1 MYVGKVVGT
10 VVATRKVSTLNGIKL
25 LLVQPMNDD
34 MTPKGELKAAGDA
47 LGTSGAGDFVYVVTK
62 KEATFPFGG
71 LVPLDDA
78 IVGFIDEYHTD
89 YLNKENNSMNNL

>member
-1 MYVGKVVGT
+1 MYIAKVVGT
-10 VVATRKVSTLNGIKL
+10 VVATQKVDTLKGIKL
-25 LLVQPMNDD
+25 LLVQPLNDD
-34 MTPKGELKAAGDA
+34 RTPKGRLIAAGDA
-47 LGTSGAGDFVYVVTK
+47 LGTTGEGDFVYIVTK

-89 YLNKENNSMNNL
+89 YLSLKR